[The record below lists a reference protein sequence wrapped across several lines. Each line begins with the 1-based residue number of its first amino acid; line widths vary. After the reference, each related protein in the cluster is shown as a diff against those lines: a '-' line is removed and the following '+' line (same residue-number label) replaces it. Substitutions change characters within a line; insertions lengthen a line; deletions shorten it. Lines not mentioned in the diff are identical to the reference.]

1 MANNREL
8 SQFGSFVEVS
18 NATVGIT
25 TNLNVTGIISSTN
38 GFVGTITCNADTAT
52 ALETPRTF
60 QITGDVVGSPISF
73 DGTGNVSIA
82 ATIQPNS
89 VALGDDTTGNY
100 VASITNGNY
109 ITGANGGSEGAGL
122 TLNVD
127 ATSSNTALK
136 VVARDSSGNFSAGTI
151 SALGLSVTNNATVGG
166 ALTVTGDLTVNGT
179 TTIINSTTISV
190 DDKNIELG
198 SVDSPTDT
206 TADGGGIT
214 LKGSSDHT
222 ITWSNAN
229 DSWDFSENVSI
240 DSGKEYRI
248 NNTSVLSSTTL
259 GSSVV
264 NSSLTSFGT
273 VPTATI
279 TNLTNTNIN
288 SSGIVTAGTFSGNLQ
303 NTLTMNTSGTGLSGS
318 TTFNNSGA
326 ATFTVTSNATSANT
340 GGTIVARDG
349 SGNFSAGTITATT
362 FSGSG
367 ASLTSIPNAA
377 LDNSTVS
384 YGGITLSLG
393 GTDATPAFNLQDATG
408 LPISTGVAGLGANV
422 ATFLATP
429 SSSNLAAAVTGE
441 TGSGALVFATSPA
454 LTTPNIGTPS
464 AGTLTNCTGL
474 PISTG
479 VSGLGA
485 NVATFLATPSSS
497 NLAAAVTGETGT
509 GALVFATSPTLVTPA
524 LGTPTSGTLTNC
536 TGLPVSTG
544 ISGLG
549 ANVATFLATPT
560 SANLRSAVTDET
572 GTGALVFAT
581 SPTLVTPVLGAASA
595 TSVTA
600 SGTITANS
608 YNVGADAGIST
619 TRTTVAT
626 TSPTAIETFAAATYR
641 SARIQVQI
649 TQGTDYQASDVL
661 VIHNGSTANLI
672 EYGSV
677 ATSDYLGDFSADIS
691 GGNVRLLV
699 TMGSATSATVKV
711 LTQKITV

>member
-38 GFVGTITCNADTAT
+38 GFVGTITGNADTAT

-367 ASLTSIPNAA
+367 ASLTSIPNGA

-393 GTDATPAFNLQDATG
+393 GSDATPAFNLQDATE

>member
-18 NATVGIT
+18 NSTVGIT
-25 TNLNVTGIISSTN
+25 TDLNVTGIISATN
-38 GFVGTITCNADTAT
+38 GFVGTITGNADTAT
-52 ALETPRTF
+52 ALQTPRTF
-60 QITGDVVGSPISF
+60 QITGDIVGSPISF

-109 ITGANGGSEGAGL
+109 ITGGNGGSESAAL

-136 VVARDSSGNFSAGTI
+136 VVARDAAGNFSAGIIT
-151 SALGLSVTNNATVGG
+151 ATGLSVTNNATVGG

-179 TTIINSTTISV
+179 TTTINSTTISV

-198 SVDSPTDT
+198 SVDSPTDV

-214 LKGSSDHT
+214 LLGDTNHT

-240 DSGKEYRI
+240 ASGKEYRI

-303 NTLTMNTSGTGLSGS
+303 NTLTLNTTGTGLSGS

-326 ATFTVTSNATSANT
+326 ATFTVASNATSSNT
-340 GGTIVARDG
+340 NSTIVARDG
-349 SGNFSAGTITATT
+349 SGNFTAGTITATL

-367 ASLTSIPNAA
+367 ASLTSIPNGA

-384 YGGITLSLG
+384 YGGVTLSLG
-393 GTDATPAFNLQDATG
+393 GTDASPAFNLQDATG
-408 LPISTGVAGLGANV
+408 LPVSTGISGLGANV

-429 SSSNLAAAVTGE
+429 SSSNLAAAVTDE
-441 TGSGALVFATSPA
+441 TGSGALVFASSPA

-474 PISTG
+474 PVSTG
-479 VSGLGA
+479 ISGLAA
-485 NVATFLATPSSS
+485 NVATFLATPTSA
-497 NLAAAVTGETGT
+497 NLAAAVTNETGS

-536 TGLPVSTG
+536 TGLPVSSG

-549 ANVATFLATPT
+549 ANVATFLATPS

-572 GTGALVFAT
+572 GSGALVFAT
-581 SPTLVTPVLGAASA
+581 SPTLVTPTLGAASA
-595 TSVTA
+595 TSLTA
-600 SGTITANS
+600 SGAVTANT
-608 YNVGADAGIST
+608 YNVGSDAGIST

-626 TSPTAIETFAAATYR
+626 TSATTIESFAAATYR
-641 SARIQVQI
+641 SARVQVQI

-661 VIHNGSTANLI
+661 VIHNGSIANLI

-677 ATSDYLGDFSADIS
+677 ATNDYLGDFTATIS
-691 GGNVRLLV
+691 GGNVLLQINMV
-699 TMGSATSATVKV
+699 SATSATVKT

>member
-25 TNLNVTGIISSTN
+25 TSVGIAKTNPQYALDVEGDINFSGTFFQGGSQFIASRWTATGSDIYRLSGVGINTSLVSSTLTVSGDVNVSGTVTATSFSGALSGTATSTTNIPNLSGDVSSNNTVTTLATVNSNVGTYGGTGAIPVVTVNGKGLVTAVSTVAPNNGTLSLGVSGTGLSGSASFTANQSGGSTFTVTSNATSVNTGGTIVARDSGGNFYAGIITASLSGNASSATYA
-38 GFVGTITCNADTAT
+38 TTAGVTT
-52 ALETPRTF
+52 ALETARTF
-60 QITGDVVGSPISF
+60 QITGDIVGSPISF

-100 VASITNGNY
+100 VATISGTAGEVEVS
-109 ITGANGGSEGAGL
+109 GSGSE
-122 TLNVD
+122 
-127 ATSSNTALK
+127 TA
-136 VVARDSSGNFSAGTI
+136 
-151 SALGLSVTNNATVGG
+151 SVTIGLPNIITVGG
-166 ALTVTGDLTVNGT
+166 VN
-179 TTIINSTTISV
+179 
-190 DDKNIELG
+190 
-198 SVDSPTDT
+198 
-206 TADGGGIT
+206 A
-214 LKGSSDHT
+214 
-222 ITWSNAN
+222 
-229 DSWDFSENVSI
+229 
-240 DSGKEYRI
+240 SG
-248 NNTSVLSSTTL
+248 V
-259 GSSVV
+259 
-264 NSSLTSFGT
+264 
-273 VPTATI
+273 
-279 TNLTNTNIN
+279 
-288 SSGIVTAGTFSGNLQ
+288 
-303 NTLTMNTSGTGLSGS
+303 
-318 TTFNNSGA
+318 
-326 ATFTVTSNATSANT
+326 
-340 GGTIVARDG
+340 
-349 SGNFSAGTITATT
+349 ITATT

-367 ASLTSIPNAA
+367 ASLTSIPNGA

-479 VSGLGA
+479 VSGLGG

-497 NLAAAVTGETGT
+497 NLAAAVTGETGS

-549 ANVATFLATPT
+549 ANVATFLATPS

-581 SPTLVTPVLGAASA
+581 SPTLVTPTLGAASA

-600 SGTITANS
+600 SGTITANA
-608 YNVGADAGIST
+608 YDVGVDAGIST

-626 TSPTAIETFAAATYR
+626 TSATTIESFAAATYR
-641 SARIQVQI
+641 SARVQVQI
-649 TQGTDYQASDVL
+649 TQSTNYQVSDVL
-661 VIHNGSTANLI
+661 IIHNGSTANI
-672 EYGSV
+672 VEYASV
-677 ATSDYLGDFSADIS
+677 ATGDYLGDLSATIS
-691 GGNVRLLV
+691 GGNVLLQIN
-699 TMGSATSATVKV
+699 MSSATSATVKT
-711 LTQKITV
+711 LTQKIKV

>member
-18 NATVGIT
+18 NSTVGIT
-25 TNLNVTGIISSTN
+25 TDLNVSGIISATN
-38 GFVGTITCNADTAT
+38 GFIGSITGNADTAT

-60 QITGDVVGSPISF
+60 QITGDVLASAIVF
-73 DGTGNVSIA
+73 DGTGNVSLA

-109 ITGANGGSEGAGL
+109 LTGGNGGSESAAL
-122 TLNVD
+122 TLGVD
-127 ATSSNTALK
+127 ATSANTASK
-136 VVARDSSGNFSAGTI
+136 VVARDASGNFSAGTI
-151 SALGLSVTNNATVGG
+151 SVLGLSVTNNATVGG

-179 TTIINSTTISV
+179 TTTINSTTISV

-198 SVDSPTDT
+198 SVDSPTDV

-214 LKGSSDHT
+214 LLGDTNHT

-240 DSGKEYRI
+240 ASGKEYRI
-248 NNTSVLSSTTL
+248 NNTSVLSATTL

-303 NTLTMNTSGTGLSGS
+303 NTLTLNTSGTGLSGS

-326 ATFTVTSNATSANT
+326 ATFTVTSNATSSNT
-340 GGTIVARDG
+340 NGTIVARDG
-349 SGNFSAGTITATT
+349 SGNFSAGTVSATL

-367 ASLTSIPNAA
+367 ASLTSIPNGA

-384 YGGITLSLG
+384 FGGVTVSLG
-393 GTDATPAFNLQDATG
+393 GSDASPAFNLADATG
-408 LPISTGVAGLGANV
+408 LPVSTGISGLGANV

-429 SSSNLAAAVTGE
+429 SSSNLAAAVTDE
-441 TGSGALVFATSPA
+441 TGSGALVFASSPA

-474 PISTG
+474 PVSTG
-479 VSGLGA
+479 ISGLAA
-485 NVATFLATPSSS
+485 NIATFLATPTSA
-497 NLAAAVTGETGT
+497 NLAAAVTNETGS

-544 ISGLG
+544 ISGLA
-549 ANVATFLATPT
+549 ANIATFLATPT
-560 SANLRSAVTDET
+560 SANLAAAVTDET
-572 GTGALVFAT
+572 GSGALVFAT
-581 SPTLVTPVLGAASA
+581 SPTLVTPTLGAASA
-595 TSVTA
+595 TSLTA
-600 SGTITANS
+600 SGAVTANT
-608 YNVGADAGIST
+608 YNVGSDAGIST

-626 TSPTAIETFAAATYR
+626 TAATAIETFAAATYR

-677 ATSDYLGDFSADIS
+677 ATNDYLGDFTADIS

-699 TMGSATSATVKV
+699 SMASATSATVKV